1 MHTETPAFKDCQVF
15 YLLDSG
21 KYTGKFGNITGQL
34 FQENNHQIQRF
45 MNIAEWAYS
54 IVKDCEQVFIED
66 YSMGSKG
73 KVFHIAENTGILK
86 YTLYK
91 NKVKYATVPPTVV
104 KKFASGKGNSK
115 KEQMYEAFIKE
126 TGTDLIKLLSYE
138 KQLGNPI
145 TDIVDSFYLAK
156 YGSEK
161 GL

>member
-1 MHTETPAFKDCQVF
+1 
-15 YLLDSG
+15 
-21 KYTGKFGNITGQL
+21 
-34 FQENNHQIQRF
+34 
-45 MNIAEWAYS
+45 
-54 IVKDCEQVFIED
+54 
-66 YSMGSKG
+66 MGSKG